1 MEATAEQFG
10 EPVAGHGEGPCWDP
24 GAGVLRW
31 VDMLAGD
38 ILSVAPDG
46 GTVTRHHV
54 GTVAAAL
61 RPRVRGGLV
70 VATERG
76 FALLDDPDGDVR
88 PLPDVW
94 SDPAVRM
101 NDGGCDT
108 LGGFWCGSMAYD
120 ETPGAGALHRLDPDG
135 TVRTVLTDVTISN
148 GLAFT
153 PDGTAAYYVDT
164 ATGRVDAFDVRDG
177 AFTGRRP
184 VVAIPPTDG
193 APDGLTLDADG
204 HIWVALWGGRAVRR
218 YSPDGE
224 LEEHVHVPVGHV
236 TACTFGG
243 PDLDTL
249 YITTSA
255 PDAPPAEAP
264 YAGALFTHRPAV
276 GGLPPLPYAG

>member
-1 MEATAEQFG
+1 
-10 EPVAGHGEGPCWDP
+10 
-24 GAGVLRW
+24 
-31 VDMLAGD
+31 MLAGD
-38 ILSVAPDG
+38 ILSVPPG
-46 GTVTRHHV
+46 GGPVTRHHV

-61 RPRVRGGLV
+61 RPRSRGGLV

-76 FALLDDPDGDVR
+76 FALLDEPDGEVH
-88 PLPDVW
+88 PLPEVW
-94 SDPAVRM
+94 SDPTVRM

-108 LGGFWCGSMAYD
+108 LGGFWCGSMSYH
-120 ETPGAGALHRLDPDG
+120 ETPGAGALYRLDPDG
-135 TVRTVLTDVTISN
+135 TVATVLTDVTVSN

-153 PDGTAAYYVDT
+153 PDGTTAYYVDT

-177 AFTGRRP
+177 DLTGRRP
-184 VVAIPPTDG
+184 VVAVPPADG

-204 HIWVALWGGRAVRR
+204 HIWVALWGGSAVRR
-218 YSPDGE
+218 YSPAGE
-224 LEEHVHVPVGHV
+224 LEEHVHVPVGRV

-243 PDLDTL
+243 PDLATL

-255 PDAPPAEAP
+255 LDATPAEAP